1 MTIFLYFKCQQSLLR
16 GSLYIWLISKSETE
30 RLCSLGEPRFGQ
42 NSAVHAATLRLPLSC
57 VVTLC
62 PTERSSRA
70 TRNVEDKLCDISQVN
85 PPSPPPSPPEWDK
98 SIPRLLTNIPPCV
111 FFGVFCPDFRKFKWK
126 RQREKERQKE
136 KWGNRGQLCLFFFQT
151 KHKKKWAEEKPSD
164 HYVAV
169 CRCIQLVVVGKAL
182 AQNSAFNKTG

>member
-111 FFGVFCPDFRKFKWK
+111 FFWVFFALILGNSSEKG
-126 RQREKERQKE
+126 REKRKDRKRSEE
-136 KWGNRGQLCLFFFQT
+136 IEASFVFFFF
-151 KHKKKWAEEKPSD
+151 KLNIKKSELRRNPA
-164 HYVAV
+164 
-169 CRCIQLVVVGKAL
+169 IIM
-182 AQNSAFNKTG
+182 